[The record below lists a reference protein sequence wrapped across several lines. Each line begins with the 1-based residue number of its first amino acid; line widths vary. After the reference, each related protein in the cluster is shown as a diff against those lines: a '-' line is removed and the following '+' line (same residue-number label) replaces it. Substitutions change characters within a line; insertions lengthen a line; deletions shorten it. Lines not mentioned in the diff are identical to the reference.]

1 MLSYDIIFTCSDA
14 VNNVVAHTTSDALN
28 SATIKNW
35 DMNRP
40 PDMSRIPEIQS
51 SMKHQSYADGI
62 IYLSVNKT
70 GDGYICYDGIHRLT
84 ALKSSRETKN
94 VVIDLKLS
102 YSEEQ
107 IISKFMRV
115 NRCVPVPSLY
125 TAAERN
131 LHLRETLEQVVKTI
145 QSTYPQRF
153 SSAITPNIPN
163 ENRDAFMEKLSKD
176 VLERTDKV
184 STVSKTEDWIKYLNA
199 LNEFIRDNLGVLAP
213 KLTPAQA
220 TKCHVSKWYLFAVKN
235 WQIAVID
242 RFEMISV

>member
-1 MLSYDIIFTCSDA
+1 MLSYDIIFTCSE
-14 VNNVVAHTTSDALN
+14 NNVVAHTTSVSLN
-28 SATIKNW
+28 SVGVKNW

-84 ALKSSRETKN
+84 ALKTSRENKD
-94 VVIDLKLS
+94 VVIDLLLS

-131 LHLRETLEQVVKTI
+131 LHLRETLELVVKTI

-153 SSAITPNIPN
+153 SPAITPNIPN
-163 ENRDAFMEKLSKD
+163 ENRDAFMEKLTKD
-176 VLERTDKV
+176 VLERTVKV
-184 STVSKTEDWIKYLNA
+184 TSVSKAEDWIKYLTA
-199 LNEFIRDNLGVLAP
+199 LNDFVRNNLNAIAP
-213 KLTPAQA
+213 KLTPSQA
-220 TKCHVSKWYLFAVKN
+220 SKCHVSKWYLFAVKN

-242 RFEMISV
+242 RFEMISC

>member
-1 MLSYDIIFTCSDA
+1 MLTYDIIFTCSE
-14 VNNVVAHTTSDALN
+14 NNVVAHTTSDALN
-28 SATIKNW
+28 SAVVKNW

-62 IYLSVNKT
+62 IYLSINKT

-84 ALKSSRETKN
+84 ALKSLRENKD
-94 VVIDLKLS
+94 VVIDLLLS
-102 YSEEQ
+102 YSEDQ

-131 LHLRETLEQVVKTI
+131 FHLRETLEQVVKTI
-145 QSTYPQRF
+145 QSAHPQRF
-153 SSAITPNIPN
+153 SQSATPNIPN

-176 VLERTDKV
+176 VLEITDKV
-184 STVSKTEDWIKYLNA
+184 TAASKVEDWIKYLND
-199 LNEFIRDNLGVLAP
+199 LNQFVSANIMVLSP
-213 KLTPAQA
+213 KITHSQMN
-220 TKCHVSKWYLFAVKN
+220 KCLLSKWYLFAVKN
-235 WQIAVID
+235 WQTVVIEK
-242 RFEMISV
+242 FELKN